1 MSGLKL
7 NLGCGDTRLA
17 GYLNVDKYD
26 TFAPD
31 MVVDLEAVPWP
42 WPDDSVAEIQL
53 IHVLEHL
60 GQSTDVFLGVMREMY
75 RVCRPGARIHIRVPH
90 PRSAGFLG
98 DPTHVR
104 PITPDVLSLFSLEAN
119 RLFMA
124 RRWPN
129 TRLAMYLG
137 VDFRT
142 LGVSY
147 TLTQRWQQKL
157 AAGRITQ
164 DELAEAAET
173 HNNVIDEIA
182 LEVEV
187 VKQPP

>member
-1 MSGLKL
+1 MTGLKL

-17 GYLNVDKYD
+17 GYVNVDKYD

-31 MVVDLEAVPWP
+31 MVADLEAVPWP
-42 WPDDSVAEIQL
+42 WADDSVGEIQL

-60 GQSTDVFLGVMREMY
+60 GQSTGTFLGIMTEMH
-75 RVCRPGARIHIRVPH
+75 RVCRHGARIHIRVPH
-90 PRSAGFLG
+90 PRSDGFLG

-129 TRLAMYLG
+129 TRLAMHLG

-142 LGVSY
+142 VAVTY
-147 TLTQRWQQKL
+147 KLTPRWQQKL
-157 AAGRITQ
+157 ASGAITH

-182 LEVEV
+182 IELEAL
-187 VKQPP
+187 KDAA

>member
-1 MSGLKL
+1 MTGLKL

-17 GYLNVDKYD
+17 GYVNVDKYD

-31 MVVDLEAVPWP
+31 MVADLESVPWP
-42 WPDDSVAEIQL
+42 WPDDSVGEIQL

-60 GQSTDVFLGVMREMY
+60 GQTTGVFLGVMTEMY
-75 RVCRPGARIHIRVPH
+75 RVCRHGARIHVRVPH
-90 PRSAGFLG
+90 PRSDGFLG

-119 RLFMA
+119 RMFMA

-142 LGVSY
+142 VSVNY
-147 TLTQRWQQKL
+147 TLTPRWREKL
-157 AAGRITQ
+157 ASGRITH

-173 HNNVIDEIA
+173 CNNVIDEIA
-182 LEVEV
+182 LDLKVL
-187 VKQPP
+187 KDAP